1 MSLLFILSHLS
12 AARKRMSQAFWQ
24 RATTLEH
31 VYRSPC
37 PCDRVLLSHVQTSL
51 VIARGEGQCPESL
64 SSEQELRDSMR
75 LSPCRTPVSRAAST
89 KRPTASAV
97 GWTPIPTTG
106 GMGWAAGGGAGSSAA
121 TMRPATS

>member
-37 PCDRVLLSHVQTSL
+37 SCDRVLLSHVHPSL
-51 VIARGEGQCPESL
+51 VTARGEGPCPGLL

-75 LSPCRTPVSRAAST
+75 LSPCRMPVSRAAST

-97 GWTPIPTTG
+97 ASP
-106 GMGWAAGGGAGSSAA
+106 
-121 TMRPATS
+121 